1 MSPQIAE
8 LSKVFH
14 FPAPAQER
22 GGLSLRDRV
31 MDLELLADT
40 VEALDADDL
49 DPALRDD
56 LTRDVTNALAGT
68 REKVDRTGE
77 VISYF
82 EAAQLA
88 AEREIERLTA
98 RKAHFARAQARLE
111 GYVLSVLE
119 CSKFAKLEGSLTTF
133 STRQNPPSVVIAEGT
148 ILPERFMRQP
158 ATPAPVPDK
167 SALKTS
173 LKHGAVIEGCALV
186 ATTRLVRS

>member
-1 MSPQIAE
+1 MSLAPVA
-8 LSKVFH
+8 FT

-22 GGLSLRDRV
+22 GGASLRDRV

-40 VEALDADDL
+40 VEALDNPDDL
-49 DPALRDD
+49 DPQLREE
-56 LTRDVTNALAGT
+56 LTRDVIAALAGT

-77 VISYF
+77 VLSYF

-119 CSKFAKLEGSLTTF
+119 CSKFAKLEGTLTTF

-148 ILPERFMRQP
+148 VLPERFMRQP
-158 ATPAPVPDK
+158 PTPAPVPDK

>member
-1 MSPQIAE
+1 MTPQIAE
-8 LSKVFH
+8 LSNVFN
-14 FPAPAQER
+14 FPGPAQER
-22 GGLSLRDRV
+22 GGASLRDRV

-40 VEALDADDL
+40 VEALDPDDL
-49 DPALRDD
+49 DPQLRDD
-56 LTRDVTNALAGT
+56 LTRDVIDALAGT

-77 VISYF
+77 VLSYF

-111 GYVLSVLE
+111 KYVVGVIE
-119 CSKFAKLEGSLTTF
+119 CSKFAKLEGHTTTL
-133 STRQNPPSVVIAEGT
+133 SVRQNPPSVVIAEGT

-158 ATPAPVPDK
+158 PTPAPVPDK

-173 LKHGAVIEGCALV
+173 LRHGATIEGVTLV
-186 ATTRLVRS
+186 SSTRLVRS